1 MKDKLAKLKSGTDFR
16 GNAIETDGILDFTDD
31 VCKHIAYGFA
41 AFLRNKITN
50 NENLTV
56 AVGHDCR
63 VSAERLKTAFIDALL
78 EEGINVIDVGLASTP
93 AMFMTTVNF
102 NCDGAVSITASHH
115 PYNKN
120 GFKFFIAKGGL
131 DSPDLDYIIE
141 HCDKS
146 EGIEK
151 KGELSTDDYMKIYA
165 ENLREMICKE
175 VNADDYLR
183 PLRDFKIAVDAGN
196 GVGGFYAKK
205 VLEPLGADVSGSVYL
220 DPDGTF
226 PNHMPNPENEEAMD
240 SLKNA
245 VLQSNSD
252 LGVIFDTDVD
262 RAACVFSNGK
272 EINKNALIAL
282 MTSIVLKDSP
292 GATIVTDSVTSDELK
307 KFIEDLGG
315 KHHRFKR
322 GYKNVINEA
331 KRLNYFESVDS
342 PLAIE
347 TSGHAAMR
355 ENYFLDD
362 GAYLITKIIIEAA
375 KLRKEDKTLMSLL
388 QGFTEPAYA
397 KEARIKITREE
408 FKDYGNKII
417 SELEDFCNQT
427 PDSTVVAKDSHEGV
441 RVSCPQSMGWFLLR
455 LSVHDP
461 ILPLNIEGHSEDGI
475 KNMAKFVYDFLNKY
489 SDLELNKLSELI

>member
-1 MKDKLAKLKSGTDFR
+1 MKDKLKKLKSGTDFR
-16 GNAIETDGILDFTDD
+16 GNAIETDGILDFTDE
-31 VCKHIAYGFA
+31 VCAHIAYGFA
-41 AFLRNKITN
+41 SFLRNKITN
-50 NENLTV
+50 NENLTI

-63 VSAERLKTAFIDALL
+63 ISAERLKNSFIEAIL

-115 PYNKN
+115 PFNKN
-120 GFKFFIAKGGL
+120 GFKFFTGKGGL
-131 DSPDLDYIIE
+131 DSPDLDFIIE
-141 HCDKS
+141 NSDKT
-146 EGIEK
+146 ENIEK
-151 KGELSTDDYMKIYA
+151 KGELDNANYMKIYA
-165 ENLREMICKE
+165 ENLREMICKQ

-220 DPDGTF
+220 EPDGTF
-226 PNHMPNPENEEAMD
+226 PNHMPNPEDEKAME
-240 SLKNA
+240 SLKKA
-245 VLQSNSD
+245 VLESGSD

-262 RAACVFSNGK
+262 RAACVFSDGK

-282 MTSIVLKDSP
+282 MSSIVLKDSP

-307 KFIEDLGG
+307 IFIESLGG

-331 KRLNYFESVDS
+331 KRLNYFESIDS

-375 KLRKEDKTLMSLL
+375 LLKKEGKTLMTLL
-388 QGFTEPAYA
+388 QGFTEPEFAR
-397 KEARIKITREE
+397 EARIKINKED
-408 FKDYGNKII
+408 FKDYGNSII
-417 SELEDFCNQT
+417 SELEDYCNQT
-427 PDSTVVAKDSHEGV
+427 PEKTIVAKDSHEGV
-441 RVSCPQSMGWFLLR
+441 RVSCPSQQGWFLLR

-475 KNMAKFVYDFLNKY
+475 KNMAKFVFEFLNKY
-489 SDLELNKLSELI
+489 EDLNLNKLLELV